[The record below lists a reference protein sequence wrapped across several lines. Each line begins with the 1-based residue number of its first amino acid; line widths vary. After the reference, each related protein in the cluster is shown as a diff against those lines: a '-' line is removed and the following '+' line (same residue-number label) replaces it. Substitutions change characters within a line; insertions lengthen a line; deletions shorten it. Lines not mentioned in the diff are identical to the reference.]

1 MKIQEKTIW
10 WAILL
15 LCIFLQLVRIVIPS
29 LASKPSFVVVQFLG
43 IGTIISIA
51 VSASVIK
58 SPLVGKFEMNQ
69 KVNAVNLTEKQKK
82 VLITGYN
89 TYYRSQKR
97 VAVLFSL
104 IIWAILAFLFY
115 INKFEIELS
124 CLFIPISLV
133 GPGLYLRDRIKRT
146 NN

>member
-15 LCIFLQLVRIVIPS
+15 LCIFLQLVRIIIPS
-29 LASKPSFVVVQFLG
+29 LASRPSFVSVQFLG

-58 SPLVGKFEMNQ
+58 SPLFGKSETSRQ
-69 KVNAVNLTEKQKK
+69 VNAVNLTRKQKK
-82 VLITGYN
+82 VLSTGYK

-97 VAVLFSL
+97 VAVFFSL

-115 INKFEIELS
+115 MDKFEIELS
-124 CLFIPISLV
+124 CLFLPISLV
-133 GPGLYLRDRIKRT
+133 GPALYLRDRIKRT